1 MLPMLANDTFAER
14 VALVT
19 GGGSGIGYEIART
32 LGLLGARVV
41 IGSRRQDVIDTA
53 VAELHAEGVEA
64 TAIQLDV
71 RDPENVQS
79 FVEGAERTYGRVDM
93 LVNAAAGNF
102 QVKAENMSVNAWR
115 AVVSIVL
122 DGTWY
127 CTQAAGRKMIAA
139 GGGSILN
146 IGTVGAFHGGPL
158 AVHSASAKAGVLA
171 MTRTLA
177 VEWGAHD
184 IRVNVVTPGATNDTG
199 AVEQLFPTE
208 ADRQRII
215 RSVPRG
221 RFAERIEIAN
231 AAAYLLS
238 DYADFITGENLI
250 VDGGRWL
257 GKGHLDRV

>member
-1 MLPMLANDTFAER
+1 MTTMLAKDTFAGR

-32 LGLLGARVV
+32 LGRLGASVV
-41 IGSRRQDVIDTA
+41 IGSRRRDVIEQAADELRADGSEALA
-53 VAELHAEGVEA
+53 VP
-64 TAIQLDV
+64 LDV
-71 RDPENVQS
+71 REPDQ
-79 FVEGAERTYGRVDM
+79 VEAFMNAAETEYGRLDM

-102 QVKAENMSVNAWR
+102 RVKAEDMSVNAWR

-122 DGTWY
+122 DGTWF
-127 CTQAAGRKMIAA
+127 CTQAAGRRMIAA

-146 IGTVGAFHGGPL
+146 VGTVGAFHGGPL

-177 VEWGAHD
+177 VEWGAHNV
-184 IRVNVVTPGATNDTG
+184 RVNVVTPGSTNDTG
-199 AVEQLFPTE
+199 AVTQLFPTD
-208 ADRQRII
+208 ADRKRIL
-215 RSVPRG
+215 RNVPRG

-238 DYADFITGENLI
+238 DYADFITGENLVI
-250 VDGGRWL
+250 DGGRWL
-257 GKGHLDRV
+257 GRGHLEN